1 MDMVHGVGTRDWG
14 QHITN
19 NNNNNNII
27 RIIIKELGKNKKE
40 EESVRKEG
48 VIFGSILRW
57 LL

>member
-1 MDMVHGVGTRDWG
+1 MVHGVGTRDWG